1 MHAVFD
7 DLVPFRDLL
16 MVYDFKKNLQK
27 LKSMLNLQLS
37 PRKPLNFAYSRL
49 IFVQD
54 AWIVELR
61 QKMAFLIPL
70 VVGSRSLP
78 KQS

>member
-1 MHAVFD
+1 
-7 DLVPFRDLL
+7 
-16 MVYDFKKNLQK
+16 
-27 LKSMLNLQLS
+27 MLNLQLS

-61 QKMAFLIPL
+61 LKMAFLIPL
-70 VVGSRSLP
+70 VVGPGVPQVFLGEYHHVMYES
-78 KQS
+78 